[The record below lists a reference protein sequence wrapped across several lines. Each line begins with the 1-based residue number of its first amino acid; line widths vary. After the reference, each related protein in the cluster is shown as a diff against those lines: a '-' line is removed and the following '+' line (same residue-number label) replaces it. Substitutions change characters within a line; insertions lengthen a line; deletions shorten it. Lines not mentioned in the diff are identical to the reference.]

1 MRLKDISDK
10 LNNIYWN
17 TIGYRLENFILSVKN
32 LICWFS
38 VIWKD
43 RDFDDHYIW
52 EILKFKLIKQAAHI
66 SKNDRHTQSQYDA
79 QKMMLCVRLIEKI
92 QDEYYNCEYMDY
104 HDINVLF
111 TECPD
116 RPNNYEI
123 NTETIS
129 EKFDD
134 YFNKYKASVRKV
146 LADKSL
152 QVFKLNGDDYRRH
165 LAMNVATYNEMKAQ
179 NLLFKILNRNIRG
192 WWD

>member
-10 LNNIYWN
+10 LNDIYWN
-17 TIGYRLENFILSVKN
+17 TIGYRLRNFILSVKN

-52 EILKFKLIKQAAHI
+52 EILKFKLIKQAAYT
-66 SKNDRHTQSQYDA
+66 SKNDRHTQSKYDA

-92 QDEYYNCEYMDY
+92 QDEYYGCEYMDY

-111 TECPD
+111 TKCLD
-116 RPNNYEI
+116 RPNNYEM
-123 NTETIS
+123 NAETIS

-152 QVFKLNGDDYRRH
+152 HVFKLNGDDYRRH
-165 LAMNVATYNEMKAQ
+165 LAMNVARYNEIKAQ
-179 NLLFKILNRNIRG
+179 NLLFNLLNRDIRG

>member
-1 MRLKDISDK
+1 MN
-10 LNNIYWN
+10 NNIYWN

-52 EILKFKLIKQAAHI
+52 EILKFKLIKQATHI

-104 HDINVLF
+104 HVINVSF
-111 TECPD
+111 TECID

-134 YFNKYKASVRKV
+134 YFNKYKTSVRKV

-179 NLLFKILNRNIRG
+179 NLLFNLLNRDIRG